1 VYLLGFAAVE
11 GFHTLLLT
19 INAVVNFLRTIL
31 LCCALFCSGLVFAEP
46 AEQQPKQPQ
55 NQPFSEVTFSS
66 LVKYAQFAAA
76 AYGDV
81 AGFKRT
87 CDTYHFKF
95 SDTGANITDKV
106 RYFIATNDEEKTQ
119 LIAVRGTSNVENA
132 VVDIDYVL
140 TPDEILDIE
149 LHKGFAQ
156 SSQSIYQELKPKLHK
171 DYTIHLTGHSLGG
184 AVAVILGMYLDKQDY
199 KTGEIVTFGQPKV
212 TNRSGAKRFAHL
224 NVTRVNTAEDM
235 VPLMPPFDVS
245 QILNFK
251 FDIFWHLGKEYVLLS
266 DEYYS
271 VLDGMDSLLR
281 GADFLSKAPT
291 AENLNAH
298 RIDTYIKLL
307 KSLAGK
313 AVQIPYDKRDEYLN
327 PEPTTA
333 PSSKPQET

>member
-1 VYLLGFAAVE
+1 
-11 GFHTLLLT
+11 
-19 INAVVNFLRTIL
+19 
-31 LCCALFCSGLVFAEP
+31 VFAEP
-46 AEQQPKQPQ
+46 QPIQQQEPLSKP
-55 NQPFSEVTFSS
+55 VTFSS
-66 LVKYAQFAAA
+66 LVKYAEFAAA

-87 CDTYHFKF
+87 CDLYHFKF
-95 SDTGANITDKV
+95 SDTGANLTDKV

-140 TPDEILDIE
+140 TADKILGIE

-156 SSQSIYQELKPKLHK
+156 SSQSIYQELKPKLRK
-171 DYTIHLTGHSLGG
+171 DYTIQLTGHSLGG

-199 KTGEIVTFGQPKV
+199 QTGEIVTFGQPKV
-212 TNRSGAKRFAHL
+212 TNRSGAKRFGHL
-224 NVTRVNTAEDM
+224 NITRVNNAEDA

-245 QILNFK
+245 QILSFK

-271 VLDGMDSLLR
+271 VLEGMDSLLR

-291 AENLNAH
+291 AENLAAH
-298 RIDTYIKLL
+298 RIDTYVKRL
-307 KSLAGK
+307 KSLAGN
-313 AVQIPYDKRDEYLN
+313 AVQIPYDKRDEYLK
-327 PEPTTA
+327 PEPATA
-333 PSSKPQET
+333 PSVKPQAT